1 MEHKSSGNSP
11 HNTQQLDRDGK
22 APAPEREATAPKP
35 EEAKKQLQP
44 SDPPKKKHP
53 RRRLILFILLGV
65 GAVAGIIFGYR
76 WWQSASTH
84 ADTDDA
90 YVTGHLH
97 PLSARIN
104 DTVGQV
110 LVDDNQLV
118 RRGQLLVKLD
128 PSDYEVQVRQAQA
141 NLEAA
146 SRQANAALANVSLAS
161 KNSQGQT
168 TSAQGNIDAA
178 VASVAGAQAAVA
190 KDRANISTD
199 QAKIVKA
206 EADLRRAKSDYD
218 RYSFLYQ
225 TGAVSAFQLD
235 AYRSTYQEDVADRN
249 SAAQQV
255 KADQAQLV
263 ADQKNVTNTQGKLL
277 NSRGGLQTAQATAQQ
292 TKVNESQYQAA
303 LATAAQAEAQL
314 KNAEL
319 QLSYTNI
326 TAPTDGRV
334 GNKTAEVG
342 QRVQTGQA
350 LMSVVE
356 PLPWVIA
363 NFKETQ
369 LKQMR
374 PGQAAEIKV
383 DALGHRAFRGWV
395 DSLAPASGAEFA
407 LLPPDNATGNF
418 TKIVQ
423 RIPVKIVFDRQSVK
437 GYEAMIAPGMSVE
450 VSVAHP

>member
-1 MEHKSSGNSP
+1 MEKPLTNSQ
-11 HNTQQLDRDGK
+11 HGTQQLDRDGK
-22 APAPEREATAPKP
+22 APAPEQEETAPKQ
-35 EEAKKQLQP
+35 EAKKLQP

-65 GAVAGIIFGYR
+65 GAVAGLIFGYR
-76 WWQSASTH
+76 WWQYASTH
-84 ADTDDA
+84 SDTDDA
-90 YVTGHLH
+90 YVSGHLH

-118 RRGQLLVKLD
+118 HQGQLLVKLD

-141 NLEAA
+141 NLEVAR
-146 SRQANAALANVSLAS
+146 RQANAALANVSVSS

-178 VASVAGAQAAVA
+178 VASVASAQAAVA
-190 KDRANISTD
+190 KDKANISTD
-199 QAKIVKA
+199 QAKLVR
-206 EADLRRAKSDYD
+206 ADATLRRAKTDYD
-218 RYSFLYQ
+218 RYGFLYQ

-235 AYRSTYQEDVADRN
+235 SYRSTYQEAVADRN
-249 SAAQQV
+249 SAEQQV
-255 KADQAQLV
+255 QADQAQLV
-263 ADQKNVTNTQGKLL
+263 ADDKNVTNAQGKLL
-277 NSRGGLQTAQATAQQ
+277 NSRGGLQTAQATVQQ
-292 TKVNESQYQAA
+292 TKVNTSQYQAA

-326 TAPTDGRV
+326 TAPSDGRI

-395 DSLAPASGAEFA
+395 DSLAPASGAKFA

-437 GYEAMIAPGMSVE
+437 GYEALIAPGMSVE